1 MSVIRYCVSIET
13 GTQINDFLPLFR
25 SHRSLPE
32 ILSSS
37 PNPLREDVKRLKLI
51 ELQLQD
57 EIKSLTFQRD
67 GLVMELQQ
75 LQEAKPMLMQ
85 AYTVSGL
92 NSMISNGFLIEY
104 FLFL

>member
-1 MSVIRYCVSIET
+1 MATNLYFI
-13 GTQINDFLPLFR
+13 DFD

-57 EIKSLTFQRD
+57 EIKSLSHQRD

-85 AYTVSGL
+85 AYTVSTSIL
-92 NSMISNGFLIEY
+92 NRIW
-104 FLFL
+104 

>member
-1 MSVIRYCVSIET
+1 MKRKERNERSEGILTLQY
-13 GTQINDFLPLFR
+13 NFLHFS

-37 PNPLREDVKRLKLI
+37 PNLLREDVKRLKLI

-57 EIKSLTFQRD
+57 EIKSLTIQRD

-85 AYTVSGL
+85 AYTVT
-92 NSMISNGFLIEY
+92 ICEIKY
-104 FLFL
+104 